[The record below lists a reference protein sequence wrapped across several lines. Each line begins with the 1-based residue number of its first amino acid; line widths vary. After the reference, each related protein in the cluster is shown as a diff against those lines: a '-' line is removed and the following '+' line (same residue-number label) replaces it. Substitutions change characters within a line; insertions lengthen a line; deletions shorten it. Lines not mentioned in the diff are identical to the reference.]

1 MSMNKIISVFIG
13 INFLVLAGCSTNAPV
28 TSKKV
33 GSVTKEQVVTVKK
46 GTVTGIKNVA
56 IQGKTSNAGRTV
68 GSITGSVLGSA
79 VPYAGSII
87 GSLIG
92 GAVGGEAEKA
102 AIKQPGL
109 EITLQLE
116 GGDKVVVTQLAETQ
130 FKTGDKVQLIMQNNV
145 ARVAHLQDN
154 S

>member
-1 MSMNKIISVFIG
+1 MYKITTL
-13 INFLVLAGCSTNAPV
+13 FLGASFLFLTACSTNAPV
-28 TSKKV
+28 TANKPGTVK
-33 GSVTKEQVVTVKK
+33 KEQVVTVKE
-46 GTVTGIKNVA
+46 GTVTAVKDVA
-56 IQGKTSNAGRTV
+56 IQGKSSAAGRTV
-68 GSITGSVLGSA
+68 GSVTGSILGST

-102 AIKQPGL
+102 ATKKAGL
-109 EITLQLE
+109 EITLELKS
-116 GGDKVVVTQLAETQ
+116 GDKVVVTQFADTK
-130 FKTGDKVQLIMQNNV
+130 FKAGDRVQLIMQNNV